1 MAAIA
6 PWLTAT
12 PTVSLGS
19 PLRRSNERRP
29 GTHGGRVRRY
39 GRPTRAAAA
48 DFHCGLLFGGQARGC
63 CISLDHGSDGIQ
75 CCLRSIFAGDPSVG
89 EHAGSWSILSG
100 FLAGVREHSHG
111 ASEINRRIDVR
122 PGRLGSDP
130 CSPPLLTGLR
140 RYGTARNLACDD
152 GWSKGPRPGGICACG
167 LRMLDGP
174 AGPLEA
180 HRAGSALSAAVPMR
194 RMACARIR

>member
-1 MAAIA
+1 MLDHSPDAGGGMVVLDSIHGTRIGRESSIVISIAAC
-6 PWLTAT
+6 
-12 PTVSLGS
+12 SS
-19 PLRRSNERRP
+19 E
-29 GTHGGRVRRY
+29 
-39 GRPTRAAAA
+39 GRPVVAAFHSTKAAMEFSVVCGASSRA
-48 DFHCGLLFGGQARGC
+48 
-63 CISLDHGSDGIQ
+63 I
-75 CCLRSIFAGDPSVG
+75 PPW
-89 EHAGSWSILSG
+89 EHAGSWGILSG
-100 FLAGVREHSHG
+100 FLAGVGEHSHG

-122 PGRLGSDP
+122 PGRPGSDP

-180 HRAGSALSAAVPMR
+180 HRAGSALSAAIPMR